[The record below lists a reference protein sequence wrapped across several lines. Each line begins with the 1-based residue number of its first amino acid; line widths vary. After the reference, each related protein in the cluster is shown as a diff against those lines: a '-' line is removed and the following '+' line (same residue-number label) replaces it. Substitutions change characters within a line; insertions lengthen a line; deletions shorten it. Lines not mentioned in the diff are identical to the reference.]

1 MSDKKYKM
9 IDGQLVEMTADEV
22 EDFMASLAQ
31 FRRKLPKSTV
41 MSRLIAKG
49 KAGVIRQAF
58 NANPAAEFKWSTP
71 DWPEVYVD
79 DQDLLAFLS
88 AIGMSQA
95 EIDEVLA

>member
-1 MSDKKYKM
+1 
-9 IDGQLVEMTADEV
+9 MTAPLKYVDGEHV
-22 EDFMASLAQ
+22 PMSQADIDALTALCAQ
-31 FRRKLPKSTV
+31 SRRKLRKSTV

-58 NANPAAEFKWSTP
+58 NANPAAEFKWNTP

-88 AIGMSQA
+88 GIGMSEA